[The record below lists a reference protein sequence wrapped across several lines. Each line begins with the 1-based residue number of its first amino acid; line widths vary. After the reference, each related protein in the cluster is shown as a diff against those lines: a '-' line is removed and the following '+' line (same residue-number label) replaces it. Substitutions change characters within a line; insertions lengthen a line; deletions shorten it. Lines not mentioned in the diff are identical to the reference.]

1 MKTNLKK
8 ILILALAFL
17 LFSTSIYAS
26 EFVGKSVISLGA
38 DLNEEEKNKVLEELG
53 NKNSYIIEVT
63 NAEEHKYLGN
73 FIPKEQIG
81 NKSLSNAKITLTENG
96 SGLNVEVSE
105 NISYI
110 TKDIYRNALLTAGIK
125 DADVEITALSKVSG
139 TGALTGMLKAY
150 ETITG
155 KPMAED
161 IKKIANE
168 ELVLTYD
175 LSKMSSE
182 KEATDFMSAVKVA
195 FSQNIPKNEDEAR
208 KVIIDV
214 SDNYNIKLSD
224 KQIDNLVGL
233 FMKMKNANID
243 WDKLADTAIKYSKK
257 ASDYLSS
264 EEGQSFLTSLK
275 NFIVAFIDW
284 IASLFK
290 K

>member
-1 MKTNLKK
+1 M
-8 ILILALAFL
+8 
-17 LFSTSIYAS
+17 
-26 EFVGKSVISLGA
+26 
-38 DLNEEEKNKVLEELG
+38 EEKNKVLEELG